1 MCHFVPFSHIPLKR
15 DNGLIISP
23 AIEGGSVQMHL
34 LSSQLGGARALK
46 THFNEIWREL
56 LATNQCII
64 DNRDLCAD
72 YNDCYGWWSECAEYF
87 REYLYLVIH
96 NHLYLPLSSFSIDDS
111 FFDNICQLVPS
122 DGTMVAELLANHPWK
137 HPNPKQVP
145 ASISTSTSYK
155 TECNRTD
162 FIAIVH

>member
-87 REYLYLVIH
+87 REYPLYLAIH
-96 NHLYLPLSSFSIDDS
+96 NHLYLPLSSFQWMILSLTIS
-111 FFDNICQLVPS
+111 VSWYHGSRATGKPPEEASQSQTSSWQHLYFN
-122 DGTMVAELLANHPWK
+122 LL
-137 HPNPKQVP
+137 
-145 ASISTSTSYK
+145 YK
-155 TECNRTD
+155 TECNHID
-162 FIAIVH
+162 FIATVH

>member
-1 MCHFVPFSHIPLKR
+1 MHRKLQLPWQNSIQRIGKQRDSDRGPRIRNTDKHTGWCAFVSFSHIPLKR

-34 LSSQLGGARALK
+34 LSSLLGGARALK

-87 REYLYLVIH
+87 QEYPLYLAIH
-96 NHLYLPLSSFSIDDS
+96 NHLYLTLSWFSIDDS
-111 FFDNICQLVPS
+111 FFDNICQLVP
-122 DGTMVAELLANHPWK
+122 W
-137 HPNPKQVP
+137 
-145 ASISTSTSYK
+145 
-155 TECNRTD
+155 
-162 FIAIVH
+162 